1 MKRTWEVWGNGAKK
15 SLFAFSS
22 NLEDKAGISKCIRG
36 HPPVESN
43 FLFYDLIPNPSI
55 PSLICAFSNYAWGTP
70 RPRQCHEWAPEFMF
84 RAGGGREREGTE
96 AFSRTSMEIK
106 EWKIAP
112 RNKPGKVMDILQKA
126 NIEKGSRTFFFEFVT
141 FLMKVE
147 QWEEAK
153 LAKSGEGGGGRREM
167 KEDNSEAEEGRVC
180 SRKSQSSDLSI
191 GSWC

>member
-1 MKRTWEVWGNGAKK
+1 MPKQETWETRVW
-15 SLFAFSS
+15 SLGR
-22 NLEDKAGISKCIRG
+22 EDSPGGK
-36 HPPVESN
+36 EF
-43 FLFYDLIPNPSI
+43 FLNDLIPNPWI
-55 PSLICAFSNYAWGTP
+55 PSLICAFRNYAWGTP

-96 AFSRTSMEIK
+96 AFSRTSIEIQ

-167 KEDNSEAEEGRVC
+167 KEDNSEAEEGKVC